1 MQNLLIKLSHV
12 GRISV
17 TIVTGNINAAS
28 TNGRVYLGIGGRE
41 FRLDKPGD
49 QFQRGNTD
57 TFIIGDGSNIE
68 FNDFNTLPSTG
79 DNNSPRIEF
88 ENLTNYPAYLRF
100 EPQDN
105 EDNWNVEDVKVQ
117 VIQYNDNPLV
127 ATSNKKIFIDLEG
140 NTWLG
145 KRSGLFLHLDE
156 IECFNPK
163 ITYDPSK
170 LDLFSIGYMEY
181 SSGDIKGDVYY
192 PIDSPGPFPIV
203 FIAHGNHAIFY
214 NPANR
219 NQESCTQNPGWIEI
233 PNHKGYD
240 YFQKQLARMGIIAVS
255 VDCNSTNC
263 KAYGII
269 NIEERSDLII
279 GSIDHFRTLNADVT
293 SIFTNKI
300 DLQSV
305 GLIGHSRGGDA
316 VVLVPERIAFPDV
329 NIKCVISLAPTDTG
343 ASNGQPNGYSFMT
356 ILPAGDG
363 DVSRNDGAK
372 FYDKALPSPFK
383 CQLYVHYANHNF
395 FNREWPNDDSIWGGS
410 DNPPVISR
418 LDHEQILLAYGV
430 AFLRIAL
437 LNHNEVIRFLCKY
450 SIPKNVMHENVHLSF
465 QFNNSLIIDNH
476 EDGNT
481 INNNSHNL
489 PTSQIGSIVADEY
502 SFKQGPGSFNNS
514 FYGNSIGMITID
526 AGINGTF
533 GSQLPQNTNLEGK
546 EIWLRTAE
554 VYNMQSFLPT
564 GGTGF
569 QVGLED
575 NNSLKVWMNSNE
587 VDTLPRPYYRGI
599 SSTKTMLKT
608 LRFSSSCFINKNP
621 ELNINNIRSILI
633 RTNRGDNRALAFDD
647 LEIME
652 ILK

>member
-1 MQNLLIKLSHV
+1 LSHI
-12 GRISV
+12 GRITV
-17 TIVTGNINAAS
+17 TISTGDLDGAS

-41 FRLDKPGD
+41 FRIDKPGN
-49 QFQRGNTD
+49 QFQKGDTD
-57 TFIIGDGSNIE
+57 FFTIGDGSNIE
-68 FNDFNTLPSTG
+68 FSDFNNLPIIG

-88 ENLTNYPAYLRF
+88 ETLSNYPVYIRF

-117 VIQYNDNPLV
+117 VTQYNDDPLV
-127 ATSNKKIFIDLEG
+127 ATSNKRMFIDLG
-140 NTWLG
+140 SNIWLG
-145 KRSGLFLHLDE
+145 KRSGLFLYLDRF
-156 IECFNPK
+156 ECFNPK

-170 LDLFSIGYMEY
+170 QDLFSIGYMEY

-192 PIDSPGPFPIV
+192 PLDNPGPFPIIV
-203 FIAHGNHAIFY
+203 IAHGNHAIFY

-219 NQESCTQNPGWIEI
+219 NQESCTRNPGWIEI

-269 NIEERSDLII
+269 NIEERADLII
-279 GSIDHFRTLNADVT
+279 GSIDHFRTLNADVS
-293 SIFTNKI
+293 SIFHNKI
-300 DLQSV
+300 DFQSV

-316 VVLVPERIAFPDV
+316 VVLVPERIVFSNV

-343 ASNGQPNGYSFMT
+343 ASSGQPNGYSFMT

-372 FYDKALPSPFK
+372 FYDKAIPSPFK

-395 FNREWPNDDSIWGGS
+395 FNREWPNDDSLWGGS
-410 DNPPVISR
+410 DNPSVMSR
-418 LDHEQILLAYGV
+418 RDHEQILSAYGV
-430 AFLRIAL
+430 AFLRYNL
-437 LNHNEVIRFLCKY
+437 LNHKEVIRFLCKY
-450 SIPKNVMHENVHLSF
+450 SIPLNVNHENVHLSF
-465 QFNNSLIIDNH
+465 QFDNSLIIDNH

-481 INNNSHNL
+481 ININSNNL
-489 PTSQIGSIVADEY
+489 PTTQLNSILVDEY
-502 SFKQGPGSFNNS
+502 PFRQGGGSFNNS
-514 FYGNSIGMITID
+514 FFGNSTGMVATD
-526 AGINGTF
+526 SGINGIF
-533 GSQLPQNTNLEGK
+533 SSQLPPNSNIEGK
-546 EIWLRTAE
+546 EIWIRTSE
-554 VYNMQSFLPT
+554 VYNMQGVLPT
-564 GGTGF
+564 GESGF
-569 QVGLED
+569 QLGLED
-575 NNSLKVWMNSNE
+575 NNNVKVWIDSDE
-587 VDTLPRPYYRGI
+587 VGTLLRPYYRGI

-608 LRFSSSCFINKNP
+608 LRFSTLCFLNKNQ
-621 ELNINNIRSILI
+621 ELQLNNIKSILI
-633 RTNRGDNRALAFDD
+633 RTNRGDNRSIAFDD